1 MYCRLSDLSV
11 YQVRDILFE
20 CVVASLY
27 MTETFVHVD
36 RLDKLEAGDVL
47 DLDWSMQL
55 TNESAITAQNEAV
68 LRDLY
73 PEGLSRHGVRY
84 ASTMVGPDQNVTTPG
99 KSEPL
104 VAFLDTV
111 DPETEGVFS
120 KPTNALYEW
129 FVELVRLAEFSE
141 CQSRFQSF
149 FAWDSQD
156 QIRDLPQVDDQ
167 RQQLV
172 EVRCNAYTRRDMS
185 LVSSASFS
193 QGLANARRYW
203 RGAAGDDPVWEIV
216 MEPPVEVI
224 ETI

>member
-1 MYCRLSDLSV
+1 
-11 YQVRDILFE
+11 
-20 CVVASLY
+20 

-36 RLDKLEAGDVL
+36 RLGELEPGDVL

-55 TNESAITAQNEAV
+55 TDEDKSAVTAQNEAV

-84 ASTMVGPDQNVTTPG
+84 VLTMVGPDQNVTTSG

-120 KPTNALYEW
+120 KPTSALYEW

-167 RQQLV
+167 RQQV
-172 EVRCNAYTRRDMS
+172 VKARCNAYTRRDMS
-185 LVSSASFS
+185 LISCASFS
-193 QGLANARRYW
+193 QGFANARRYW
-203 RGAAGDDPVWEIV
+203 RGAASDDPVWEIV
-216 MEPPVEVI
+216 MEPPVQVI